1 MVRTRKAASTY
12 PTEGQPTEK
21 LLLPKSGNL
30 PPAKLGC
37 EYPTCLGPNR
47 IWNRLSVFKGWLL
60 LFTFLLTF
68 CFPFHLSFVP
78 WIPVFVDGFLR
89 AISLPFLACFLDYQ
103 HWCLILQD
111 FVFVLQRSLPSL
123 RLRSY
128 FDRLSSLITGVCDV
142 HILWT
147 SFHFCVSWFA
157 ASVHFPMAYL
167 IFYNLFVYTCTTQSL
182 PHLAAGFC
190 FHFFSCHCSG
200 VAVLG
205 MHCDNLK
212 LEGGW
217 GRAHRPEAQPPL
229 LCLLLLLV
237 LLLND
242 NNGDSYF
249 VAESSLLLLFVFVLL
264 VVCSSSS
271 SSSSSSSYCRCSCSR
286 SLVKC
291 LYSLRWL

>member
-1 MVRTRKAASTY
+1 MVSTRKAASTY

-47 IWNRLSVFKGWLL
+47 IWNLLLVFKGWLL

-78 WIPVFVDGFLR
+78 WIPVFVDVFLR

-111 FVFVLQRSLPSL
+111 FFLFCKDLCPLYGFDPILIGFLHWSLVYVTYIYYEPPSISASHDL
-123 RLRSY
+123 LHP
-128 FDRLSSLITGVCDV
+128 FILPWLIWLSIINFL
-142 HILWT
+142 
-147 SFHFCVSWFA
+147 
-157 ASVHFPMAYL
+157 
-167 IFYNLFVYTCTTQSL
+167 VYICTTQSL

-200 VAVLG
+200 VAVLET
-205 MHCDNLK
+205 HYDNLK

-217 GRAHRPEAQPPL
+217 GRAHRLPHR
-229 LCLLLLLV
+229 
-237 LLLND
+237 
-242 NNGDSYF
+242 S
-249 VAESSLLLLFVFVLL
+249 FVFCFFGFCFLMIIMVI
-264 VVCSSSS
+264 V
-271 SSSSSSSYCRCSCSR
+271 
-286 SLVKC
+286 
-291 LYSLRWL
+291 

>member
-1 MVRTRKAASTY
+1 MVSTRKAASTY

-78 WIPVFVDGFLR
+78 WIPVFVDVFLR

-111 FVFVLQRSLPSL
+111 FFLFCKDLCPLYGFDPILIGFLHWSLV
-123 RLRSY
+123 Y
-128 FDRLSSLITGVCDV
+128 ATYIW
-142 HILWT
+142 LWT

-157 ASVHFPMAYL
+157 ASVHSPMAYL
-167 IFYNLFVYTCTTQSL
+167 IFHNFLVYICTTQSL
-182 PHLAAGFC
+182 PHPAAGFC

-205 MHCDNLK
+205 MHYDNLK

-217 GRAHRPEAQPPL
+217 GRAHRLPHQRHNQRSCVFCFFWFCFL
-229 LCLLLLLV
+229 MIIMVIVILLLGLRCCCC
-237 LLLND
+237 
-242 NNGDSYF
+242 F
-249 VAESSLLLLFVFVLL
+249 VCFSCCSLSLFF
-264 VVCSSSS
+264 
-271 SSSSSSSYCRCSCSR
+271 
-286 SLVKC
+286 
-291 LYSLRWL
+291 